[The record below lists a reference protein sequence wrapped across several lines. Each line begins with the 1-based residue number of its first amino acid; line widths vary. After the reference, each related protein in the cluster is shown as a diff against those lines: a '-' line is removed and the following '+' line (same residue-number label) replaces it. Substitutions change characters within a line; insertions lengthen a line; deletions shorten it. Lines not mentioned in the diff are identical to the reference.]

1 MVLLLQQW
9 LTIEKFVESNP
20 QSRVAV
26 LFKIRNKLRLLEQ
39 QGADRDM
46 LGLLDMKDSPSHS
59 FRCDIIHQ
67 LENYIQVHRFQI
79 SIIKL

>member
-39 QGADRDM
+39 QGADREM
-46 LGLLDMKDSPSHS
+46 LDLLDMKDSPSHS